1 MGVKDKWK
9 TAGKSIGGAF
19 SNFGKALGKTMK
31 VVFTN
36 EENMIE
42 SNGRTEVSNAWR
54 EMGKSFG
61 EAGKSFGKAM
71 GDTAKK
77 VVDDEDK

>member
-1 MGVKDKWK
+1 
-9 TAGKSIGGAF
+9 
-19 SNFGKALGKTMK
+19 
-31 VVFTN
+31 
-36 EENMIE
+36 
-42 SNGRTEVSNAWR
+42 
-54 EMGKSFG
+54 MGKSFG